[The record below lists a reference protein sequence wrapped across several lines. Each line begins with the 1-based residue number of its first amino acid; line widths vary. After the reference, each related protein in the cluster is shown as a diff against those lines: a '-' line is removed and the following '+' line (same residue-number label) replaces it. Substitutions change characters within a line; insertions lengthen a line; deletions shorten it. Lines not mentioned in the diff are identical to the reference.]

1 MNGIPLSAYGLAS
14 TSPSPVNRMMA
25 SFAVDFRDEIDINL
39 GVGYVNERTI
49 PRQRITEALRAVVDE
64 PRKYRLAFNYGGAE
78 GSPNLVASLRRFLVE
93 DHSGS
98 LSPALLS
105 GKRIIV
111 GANGA
116 TSLLQAAAH
125 VLGPGTVVT
134 SDPMYYI
141 YTNYLERL
149 GFTIVAIPEDHDGI
163 RTDLIC
169 ERISARLG
177 DISFFYVTSI
187 GNPTSSILSN
197 ARKLDLVDI
206 VTKCSRRVGRTMPLL
221 IDGAYDGL
229 VHDPSIQAP
238 ASGMIYD
245 SLGIVYEL
253 GTLSKI
259 LAPALRIGYMIGPD
273 GPFMDAIVQAVNDIG
288 FSAPLINQEIASYM
302 LDRHVA
308 RQLQRVNEGYRE
320 KAVATRAWIQ
330 RYLGEECE
338 DIAGG
343 SAGFYYYITF
353 KSVETHDRSAFFRF
367 LARTTGDAVVD
378 GPAENRG
385 PRVVY
390 LPGAYCVHPRGLL
403 AEKGKRQLR
412 ISYGYEELSRIE
424 KGLAIMKDAIGY
436 ARQREQ
442 PCHEPC
448 TFTARQAV

>member
-1 MNGIPLSAYGLAS
+1 MNGITLSAYGLAS
-14 TSPSPVNRMMA
+14 VTPSPVNRMMA
-25 SFAVDFRDEIDINL
+25 SFAIDFRDDVDINL
-39 GVGYVNERTI
+39 GVGYVNELTI
-49 PRQRITEALRAVVDE
+49 PRKRIAEALSAVIGD

-78 GSPNLVASLRRFLVE
+78 GSPNLVVSLRRFLVE
-93 DHSGS
+93 EHSS
-98 LSPALLS
+98 ALSKGLLS
-105 GKRIIV
+105 SKRVIV

-163 RTDLIC
+163 RTDLIW
-169 ERISARLG
+169 ERISPRLG

-197 ARKLDLVDI
+197 TRKLDLVDI
-206 VTKCSRRVGRTMPLL
+206 VTKCSRRVGRTIPLL
-221 IDGAYDGL
+221 IDSAYDGL
-229 VHDPSIQAP
+229 VHDPSAQAP

-245 SLGIVYEL
+245 SLGVVYEL

-259 LAPALRIGYMIGPD
+259 LAPALRIGYMIGPF
-273 GPFMDAIVQAVNDIG
+273 GPFMDAMVQAVNDIG

-302 LDRHVA
+302 LDCHVA
-308 RQLQRVNEGYRE
+308 EQLRRVREGYRE
-320 KAVATRAWIQ
+320 KALATRAWIGQ
-330 RYLGEECE
+330 YLGEECE

-343 SAGFYYYITF
+343 AAGFYFYLTF
-353 KSVETHDRSAFFRF
+353 KNVATNEGSAFFRF
-367 LARTTGDAVVD
+367 LARTTGEAAVD
-378 GPAENRG
+378 GPAENRK
-385 PRVVY
+385 PRVAY

-412 ISYGYEELSRIE
+412 ILYGYEEVSRIE
-424 KGLAIMKDAIGY
+424 KGIAIMKDAIGY
-436 ARQREQ
+436 ARQR
-442 PCHEPC
+442 
-448 TFTARQAV
+448 V